1 MHGGRNR
8 RRLGYFDPPESQPYR
23 QLGWTDV
30 STPAAEQLART
41 AASTGIVLLKND
53 GTLPLA
59 ADGMRKLAL
68 VGPWGNA
75 TTALQGSYFGVAPF
89 LVSPLQGA
97 QQAGFDVE
105 YVLGTKISTDDT
117 SGFAEA
123 VAAAGRA
130 DVVIFAGGLD
140 ETIEAEQLDRLNV
153 TWPGNQLDL
162 VARLA
167 SVGKPLVVLQFGGG
181 QVDDSPLKADS
192 RVRVYTPPWAKRH

>member
-181 QVDDSPLKADS
+181 QVDDSLLKADS
-192 RVRVYTPPWAKRH
+192 RVRVSTPPWAKRH